1 MAIKL
6 NTDSWHYRMFKREF
20 EYSEPPK
27 TLCPYFWITVALCI
41 ITPFQ
46 MLFKGFD
53 SIMKKIVS
61 VFPKKAKVEK
71 TMDEWE
77 REYKEQRQKQ
87 KIKQARM
94 EKIGKFFGKVFMYG
108 VAPILLII
116 LVYGMFKEFQK
127 LGWYHALAG
136 LGICIVIA
144 IFIVAIYTLIGF
156 LFDRYSTKVGNTI
169 TKFSV
174 FIFTPLK
181 WIGWMIKAGY
191 EKACPLVEWEGD
203 TDVKKNYHN
212 FN

>member
-1 MAIKL
+1 
-6 NTDSWHYRMFKREF
+6 MFKREF

-27 TLCPYFWITVALCI
+27 TLCPYFWITLALCI
-41 ITPFQ
+41 ITPLQ
-46 MLFKGFD
+46 MLFRGFD

-61 VFPKKAKVEK
+61 AFPKKAKVEK

-77 REYKEQRQKQ
+77 IEYKEQRQKQ

-127 LGWYHALAG
+127 LGWYHTLAG

-156 LFDRYSTKVGNTI
+156 LFDRYSTKVGNAI

-203 TDVKKNYHN
+203 TDVKKELP
-212 FN
+212 